1 MTARMKANPPG
12 APAQEAPQIPEAL
25 DRFVHHQNIAHYAH
39 RLRSAPDA
47 RCRAMI
53 RSLLA
58 AEQRRARA
66 NGWVPSP
73 GW

>member
-1 MTARMKANPPG
+1 MTARIQANPSG
-12 APAQEAPQIPEAL
+12 APVGEAPQIPEAL

-58 AEQRRARA
+58 AEQRRARM
-66 NGWVPSP
+66 NGWVSSP
-73 GW
+73 D